1 MADPPPEQPGPR
13 APYRSAAN
21 FLCIYNYVLRLAGR
35 QQANI
40 KGDKMKIAIHA
51 LAASAMLATSFA
63 GSAQTVSS
71 DAALPV
77 VAMQQPAASATPQLP
92 ANTELLLS
100 MNEDLS
106 TKGIEEGHK
115 FRLTLVTDVRMGD
128 YIVIPK
134 GTPAVGEVTW
144 KTGKGAFGKSGKMEV
159 ALKYLDLNGRHVP
172 IEGKYRQ
179 EGEGNTAATVAG
191 VIAAGVFAGFITGK
205 SAKIPQ
211 GRELKAFTT
220 EALPV
225 ALPEA
230 AVAAAPAPVLAPAA
244 PTTVAPT
251 VASQPITSNR

>member
-1 MADPPPEQPGPR
+1 
-13 APYRSAAN
+13 
-21 FLCIYNYVLRLAGR
+21 L
-35 QQANI
+35 
-40 KGDKMKIAIHA
+40 KIAIHA
-51 LAASAMLATSFA
+51 LAACSMLATSVAGFA
-63 GSAQTVSS
+63 QAVAT
-71 DAALPV
+71 DAPVPAL
-77 VAMQQPAASATPQLP
+77 ALQRPAAQGTALP

-100 MNEDLS
+100 MNDDLF

-115 FRLTLVTDVRMGD
+115 FRLTLVRDVMLGD
-128 YIVIPK
+128 YVVIPK

-144 KTGKGAFGKSGKMEV
+144 KTGKGAFGKSGKMEI
-159 ALKYLDLNGRHVP
+159 ALRYVDMNGRHVP

-225 ALPEA
+225 ALPTA
-230 AVAAAPAPVLAPAA
+230 AAAPAPALAPAQ
-244 PTTVAPT
+244 PTTVAPI
-251 VASQPITSNR
+251 VASQPVTKR

>member
-1 MADPPPEQPGPR
+1 
-13 APYRSAAN
+13 
-21 FLCIYNYVLRLAGR
+21 
-35 QQANI
+35 
-40 KGDKMKIAIHA
+40 MKIAIHA
-51 LAASAMLATSFA
+51 LAATALLSSSVGAF
-63 GSAQTVSS
+63 AQTEAAPVIAAQRVS
-71 DAALPV
+71 AGT
-77 VAMQQPAASATPQLP
+77 ATALP

-100 MNEDLS
+100 MNDDLT

-115 FRLTLVTDVRMGD
+115 FRMTLVRDVMIGD
-128 YIVIPK
+128 YVVIPK

-159 ALKYLDLNGRHVP
+159 ALRYLDMNGRHVP

-220 EALPV
+220 ETLPV
-225 ALPEA
+225 ALPET
-230 AVAAAPAPVLAPAA
+230 AAAPAIAPAQ
-244 PTTVAPT
+244 PTTIAPT
-251 VASQPITSNR
+251 VASQPVTQR

>member
-1 MADPPPEQPGPR
+1 
-13 APYRSAAN
+13 
-21 FLCIYNYVLRLAGR
+21 
-35 QQANI
+35 
-40 KGDKMKIAIHA
+40 MKIAIHA
-51 LAASAMLATSFA
+51 LTAGALLSSSIAAFA
-63 GSAQTVSS
+63 QTASGDAPVPAVALQRPASAQTT
-71 DAALPV
+71 A
-77 VAMQQPAASATPQLP
+77 LP

-100 MNEDLS
+100 MNDDLT

-115 FRLTLVTDVRMGD
+115 FRLTLVRDVVIGD

-144 KTGKGAFGKSGKMEV
+144 KTGKAAFGKSGKMEI
-159 ALKYLDLNGRHVP
+159 ALRYLDLNGRHVP

-225 ALPEA
+225 ALPA
-230 AVAAAPAPVLAPAA
+230 TAAAPSAPALPVVVPAAA
-244 PTTVAPT
+244 PTTGTAGK
-251 VASQPITSNR
+251 R

>member
-1 MADPPPEQPGPR
+1 
-13 APYRSAAN
+13 
-21 FLCIYNYVLRLAGR
+21 
-35 QQANI
+35 
-40 KGDKMKIAIHA
+40 MKNAIHA

-63 GSAQTVSS
+63 GVAQTVSG
-71 DAALPV
+71 DAAVPV
-77 VAMQQPAASATPQLP
+77 VAMQQTPSATSQLP

-100 MNEDLS
+100 MNEDLT

-159 ALKYLDLNGRHVP
+159 ALKYLDMNGRHVP

-230 AVAAAPAPVLAPAA
+230 SVVAAAPAPALVPAQ
-244 PTTVAPT
+244 PTTIAPT
-251 VASQPITSNR
+251 VASQPVTSKR

>member
-1 MADPPPEQPGPR
+1 
-13 APYRSAAN
+13 
-21 FLCIYNYVLRLAGR
+21 
-35 QQANI
+35 
-40 KGDKMKIAIHA
+40 
-51 LAASAMLATSFA
+51 MLATSVA
-63 GSAQTVSS
+63 GFAQTVSGE
-71 DAALPV
+71 APVPAVALQRP
-77 VAMQQPAASATPQLP
+77 AGQPAALP

-100 MNEDLS
+100 MNDDLT

-115 FRLTLVTDVRMGD
+115 FRLTLVRDVTLGD
-128 YIVIPK
+128 YVVIPK

-159 ALKYLDLNGRHVP
+159 ALRYIDMNGRHVP

-225 ALPEA
+225 ALPET
-230 AVAAAPAPVLAPAA
+230 AAAPAPGLAPAQ

-251 VASQPITSNR
+251 VASQPVTR

>member
-1 MADPPPEQPGPR
+1 
-13 APYRSAAN
+13 
-21 FLCIYNYVLRLAGR
+21 
-35 QQANI
+35 
-40 KGDKMKIAIHA
+40 MKIAIHA

-63 GSAQTVSS
+63 GSAQTVSGEAPLRAVAVQTQ
-71 DAALPV
+71 DAA
-77 VAMQQPAASATPQLP
+77 AQAQLP

-100 MNEDLS
+100 MNEELT
-106 TKGIEEGHK
+106 TKGIDEGHK
-115 FRLTLVTDVRMGD
+115 FRLTLVSDVRMGD

-159 ALKYLDLNGRHVP
+159 ALRYLDLQGRHIP

-220 EALPV
+220 AAMPV
-225 ALPEA
+225 ALPA
-230 AVAAAPAPVLAPAA
+230 GASVAPAA
-244 PTTVAPT
+244 LPAAAAEPA
-251 VASQPITSNR
+251 ASPASATSGKR